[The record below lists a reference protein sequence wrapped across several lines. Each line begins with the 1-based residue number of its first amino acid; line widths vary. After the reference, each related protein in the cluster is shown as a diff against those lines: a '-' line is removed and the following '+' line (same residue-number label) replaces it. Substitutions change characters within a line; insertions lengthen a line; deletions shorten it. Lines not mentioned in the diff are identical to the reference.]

1 MVRIWK
7 IVIAIIIAV
16 IIIALTS
23 LSVIQAY
30 QVPVD
35 YWMEQENG
43 FTKGLV
49 PWTIHCMNGG
59 EADVDFYLVLTL
71 ENVTWAVGHNAL
83 TYRQVL
89 SVTKFRFAL
98 HQGDTEQ
105 KTVYFSISEN
115 ETIYTL
121 ELSLS
126 LEKINFWDMVKGT
139 GLSPTTLYYDW
150 NYQQGSYVLH

>member
-7 IVIAIIIAV
+7 IVIAIIAV
-16 IIIALTS
+16 IIVALTS
-23 LSVIQAY
+23 LLVIQAY

-43 FTKGLV
+43 FSKGLI
-49 PWTIHCMNGG
+49 PWTIYCVNDG

-89 SVTKFRFAL
+89 SVMKFRFAL

-121 ELSLS
+121 ELSLT

-139 GLSPTTLYYDW
+139 RLYPITLYYDW
-150 NYQQGSYVLH
+150 NYQQGSYVLR